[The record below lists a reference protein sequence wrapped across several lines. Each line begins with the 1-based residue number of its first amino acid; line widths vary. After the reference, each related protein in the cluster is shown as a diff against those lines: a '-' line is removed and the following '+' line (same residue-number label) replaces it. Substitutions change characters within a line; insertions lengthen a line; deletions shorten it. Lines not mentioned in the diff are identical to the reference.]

1 MILKLVIMNGGNMIN
16 KEKSIAGLDTKKC
29 LSCRSCF
36 LTCPK
41 NAIEMRENREGFFYP
56 IINEKCINCGLCV
69 THCPILTPN
78 KKPFFGQ
85 RIFCLILKN
94 EELLRKSSS
103 GGVFA
108 GIANYILSENGVVYG
123 CAYDENFNANI
134 IGITNVADLYKLQGS
149 KYVASNTNVTY
160 KQVKENL
167 EIGKKV
173 LYCGSPCQI
182 AGLKAFLGKDYE
194 NLYTLDLI
202 CHGTPS
208 QKLFSKYIEWLG
220 KKFGGKIIYYGF
232 RDKDISGWSCG
243 GIAIAKT
250 KTKTIEGNCDPYYA
264 SFLRGET
271 YKESCYSCKFANM
284 ERVGDITI
292 GDFWGVNKYYPN
304 VDKKK
309 GVSCC
314 LINTKNG
321 DELFESVKE
330 YFEFFE
336 ISENEVREKNTNLY
350 KPANRPTIRN
360 HIYEEIDSFESI
372 EFFKKFQCKKS
383 IFIKMKRFC
392 LRLIPTPIK
401 KILKR
406 LIISMS

>member
-250 KTKTIEGNCDPYYA
+250 KTKTKTKTNPSSLDPYYYH
-264 SFLRGET
+264 FLKGTT
-271 YKESCYSCKFANM
+271 YRECCYNCNYCQK
-284 ERVGDITI
+284 ERVSDITI
-292 GDFWGVNKYYPN
+292 GDYWGIKKEHPHFYSPN
-304 VDKKK
+304 
-309 GVSCC
+309 GVSCL
-314 LINTKNG
+314 LINTEKGRNLWNLVSN
-321 DELFESVKE
+321 DFFYLES
-330 YFEFFE
+330 
-336 ISENEVREKNTNLY
+336 
-350 KPANRPTIRN
+350 
-360 HIYEEIDSFESI
+360 SFENIAKYNHNLKYPTKRISLRDTIYQHIDEMNSI
-372 EFFKKFQCKKS
+372 DYFSTQLIIPFNLKARVKQFFPKW
-383 IFIKMKRFC
+383 IKI
-392 LRLIPTPIK
+392 LIK
-401 KILKR
+401 KYR
-406 LIISMS
+406 